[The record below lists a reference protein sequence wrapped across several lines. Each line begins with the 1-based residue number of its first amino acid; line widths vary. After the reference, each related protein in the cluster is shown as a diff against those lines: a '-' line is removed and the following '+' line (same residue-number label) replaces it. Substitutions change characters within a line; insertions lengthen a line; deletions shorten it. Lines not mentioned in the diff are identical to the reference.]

1 MILID
6 VKVIEDTSRIAG
18 LDSFV
23 LLDCDEAVSREND
36 GEKKDS
42 TSLEH

>member
-6 VKVIEDTSRIAG
+6 VKVIEDTRRVVG
-18 LDSFV
+18 LDNFV

-36 GEKKDS
+36 GEKKEN
-42 TSLEH
+42 TWPEH